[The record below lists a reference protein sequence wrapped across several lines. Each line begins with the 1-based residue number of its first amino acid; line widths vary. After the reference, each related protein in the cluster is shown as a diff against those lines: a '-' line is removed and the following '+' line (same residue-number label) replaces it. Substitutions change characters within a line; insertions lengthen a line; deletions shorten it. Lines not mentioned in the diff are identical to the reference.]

1 MTFFEVISLSAPHI
15 YHSALPLSPQTS
27 IIREMYKQYTHPLPR
42 VVRGLP
48 SSWDP
53 TAVISHSDISP
64 YNAVWSPCNR
74 VIAIVDDRAVV
85 ILDAAT
91 LSRLD
96 TFEIPSARY
105 YYEYWQPSFSPDGHC
120 LTLLGVGELI
130 SWDLQTGGPLGAI
143 PSGFKRG
150 ADPNLGPFSSTY
162 SEDGKAIAVAYSSW
176 NSHSFDRYYYT
187 FIRTYDLSRTE
198 AGPRCAP
205 EGRIIEPIW
214 THGKCIRFVTINP
227 GSVAV
232 SEVEFTLKNPPVEVE
247 SLPISDKIVGGKR
260 FLFFPALF
268 RLAFTLNRTIQIWD
282 AKAAKLLLKSE
293 MSPFNFYLAHLPIGS
308 FSSDGRFF
316 ACLDHYGVARVWKES
331 PTGYILHQTLSF
343 VQTSHSP
350 ATIQPR
356 LSPSGE
362 SIIVSPDHGV
372 LHLWHTR
379 DQVSSLPSVSAGD
392 VHDFTLV
399 SSPDERIAAFARQ
412 GGNVVTVF
420 NSLTG
425 DLRLTVNTD
434 MDVVCLGMTA
444 SALVVVGKE
453 KIVTWD
459 LPGGDRAFDANI
471 NDSVRTTILYRNRGT
486 LGVCGSISPDFSLI
500 AIMSEPRTFQ
510 ALEFYDMSTGR
521 CLKSVI
527 VAKTPWVGFTP
538 DGREVWTTSDDGE
551 RGWEIVGDSGS
562 GSIGLKSRDGLARL
576 SEAFPW
582 ESHRGYE
589 VTADGWVLSVT
600 GERLLWL
607 PHRWR
612 SQAFQRAWSGR
623 FLGLLKSEL
632 SEIVILEFPESTTAP
647 PPFIFRSLAT

>member
-162 SEDGKAIAVAYSSW
+162 SEDGKAIAVACSSW

-198 AGPRCAP
+198 AGPRCVP

-247 SLPISDKIVGGKR
+247 SLPISDKIVGGER
-260 FLFFPALF
+260 FLFLPSLS
-268 RLAFTLNRTIQIWD
+268 RLAFLLRDTIQVWD
-282 AKAAKLLLKSE
+282 AKAAKLLLKSAFKPCD
-293 MSPFNFYLAHLPIGS
+293 SNSSHLPAGS

-316 ACLDHYGVARVWKES
+316 ACLDESTVVLVWKES
-331 PTGYILHQTLSF
+331 PTGYVLHQKLQFVTSNLS
-343 VQTSHSP
+343 
-350 ATIQPR
+350 ILPR
-356 LSPSGE
+356 ISPSGE
-362 SIIVSPDHGV
+362 SIFVSSDQRAF
-372 LHLWHTR
+372 HLWHTR
-379 DQVSSLPSVSAGD
+379 DQVPFLPSVSACNF
-392 VHDFTLV
+392 HKNNFTLAF
-399 SSPDERIAAFARQ
+399 SPDERSAAFARE
-412 GGNVVTVF
+412 GGSEVTIF
-420 NSLTG
+420 HPLAG
-425 DLRLTVNTD
+425 DLQLAVDTD
-434 MDVVCLGMTA
+434 MRVVCLGMTG
-444 SALVVVGKE
+444 SALIVVGEE
-453 KIVTWD
+453 KIGTWD
-459 LPGGDRAFDANI
+459 LPGGDCTFNASID
-471 NDSVRTTILYRNRGT
+471 DSVRTTTLDRNQGT
-486 LGVCGSISPDFSLI
+486 LDRDQGTPELGSISPNFSRI
-500 AIMSEPRTFQ
+500 AVLSGPSYNRPLRI
-510 ALEFYDMSTGR
+510 YDIFTGR
-521 CLKSVI
+521 CLTSAEAGEALW
-527 VAKTPWVGFTP
+527 VAFTQ
-538 DGREVWTTSDDGE
+538 DGHEVWTFSTLFGLK
-551 RGWEIVGDSGS
+551 GWEIVEDNGS
-562 GSIGLKSRDGLARL
+562 GPIRLEPRDRDVYPSGALPFV
-576 SEAFPW
+576 SP
-582 ESHRGYE
+582 RGYE
-589 VTADGWVLSVT
+589 VTGDGWVLSVT
-600 GERLLWL
+600 QKRLLWL
-607 PHRWR
+607 PHHWR
-612 SQAFQRAWSGR
+612 SQAWQVAWSGQ
-623 FLGLLKSEL
+623 FLGLLHGEL
-632 SEIVILEFPESTTAP
+632 SEVVILEFPE
-647 PPFIFRSLAT
+647 